1 MRAIG
6 QAQLRLEKLA
16 KSSPSTVGEHVEQ
29 KAKEHDPTT
38 SPIEEAKKE
47 KNQ

>member
-16 KSSPSTVGEHVEQ
+16 KASPSTVGEHVEQ
-29 KAKEHDPTT
+29 TAKEHDPTKA
-38 SPIEEAKKE
+38 SPIEKAKKE
-47 KNQ
+47 